1 MKAAIYA
8 RVSTR
13 DQESENQLAQLR
25 AWCAACGHEVV
36 GEYIDHVSGSKG
48 AEKRPEFARMF
59 EDASR
64 RKFAVLV
71 FWDVSRLSREG
82 MAATVNHLQ
91 RLGSYGCAF
100 HSFQEP
106 ILSSDNEMVRDIVLA
121 VMAALA
127 KAERI
132 KISERTKAGLERV
145 RKSGTRSGK
154 PIGRP
159 ALDPELV
166 RKIGR
171 LFAGGATAYGI
182 AKTLRLDPKTVRR
195 YRPAEPIA
203 A

>member
-13 DQESENQLAQLR
+13 DQESDNQLAQLR
-25 AWCAACGHEVV
+25 EYCSRAGHELIGTYV
-36 GEYIDHVSGSKG
+36 DHVSGSKG
-48 AEKRPEFARMF
+48 AEKRIEFARMF
-59 EDASR
+59 EDAAKR
-64 RKFAVLV
+64 RFSLLV

-91 RLGSYGCAF
+91 RLGSYGCQF

-106 ILSSDNEMVRDIVLA
+106 ILSSDNELVRDIVLA

-127 KAERI
+127 KAERL

-145 RKSGTRSGK
+145 RRNGSKSGK

-159 ALDPELV
+159 ALDSAIVERIAKLA
-166 RKIGR
+166 R
-171 LFAGGATAYGI
+171 GGATPYRIG
-182 AKTLRLDPKTVRR
+182 KTLRLDPKTIRK
-195 YRPAEPIA
+195 YLPPPLA